1 MKFLSWIAG
10 IGFTLSFVFIAF
22 AFGTA
27 GIGATFSGDTPAL
40 KTTGRLE
47 WAWDGGDRI
56 GIGVPATVH
65 YQSGGTPRVIVR
77 GPADLLQRVR
87 FENGNLDLQQDFFGD
102 FGGRGESLDVT
113 LTGMTLHRVGLSG
126 HVVMDMGEIHQD
138 SLQISI
144 SGHGTVDAS
153 GNADD
158 LSLNIS
164 GSGAYHL
171 AKLAA
176 HSVRVGISGSGHV
189 DTSSPASA
197 QVSISGSGDVHF
209 IAMPKDI
216 SSHISGSGRIS
227 DDNGQVIDSHRHIE
241 NS

>member
-1 MKFLSWIAG
+1 MKVLSWIAG

-40 KTTGRLE
+40 KTADRLE
-47 WAWDGGDRI
+47 WAWDGGDRVE
-56 GIGVPATVH
+56 IGVPATVH
-65 YQSGGTPRVIVR
+65 YQPGGTPRVIVR

-87 FENGNLDLQQDFFGD
+87 FEDGNLDLQQDFFGD
-102 FGGRGESLDVT
+102 GSHGESLDVT

-164 GSGAYHL
+164 GSGEYHL
-171 AKLAA
+171 GKLMAR
-176 HSVRVGISGSGHV
+176 SVRVAISGSGHV
-189 DTSSPASA
+189 ESSSPASA
-197 QVSISGSGDVHF
+197 QVSISGSGNVHF
-209 IAMPKDI
+209 VAMPKDI